1 VTPLDYE
8 YLRKLLRERSGLVL
22 APEKQY
28 LIESRLM
35 PVARRAGCASI
46 AELVR
51 RLRERDSEPL
61 KAKIT
66 ETMTI
71 NESFFF
77 RDKIPFDRFRDTVL
91 PTLLAA
97 RANTKRF
104 RIWCAAA
111 SSGQEPYSLAMI
123 LKSMQEKFSGWRIEI
138 LATDISNDVLEKAR
152 AGIYSQFEV
161 QRGLPIQMLMQY
173 FEQVGEQWRVSEA
186 IRKMVQFRQLNLL
199 ADFASLGNFDVVF
212 CRNVLIYFDQ
222 ATKVNVLERVYR
234 QLAPD
239 GFLLMGAA
247 ETVVGLTDIFVPLAE
262 KRGLYVRAEPQPQP
276 HPQPQPQ
283 KPKLTAVSR

>member
-1 VTPLDYE
+1 MTPLDYE
-8 YLRKLLRERSGLVL
+8 YLRELLKERSGQVL

-35 PVARRAGCASI
+35 PIARRVGCASI
-46 AELVR
+46 TELVR
-51 RLRERDSEPL
+51 HLRGPDAEPL
-61 KAKIT
+61 KVEIT

-91 PTLLAA
+91 PAMLAA
-97 RANTKRF
+97 RAKAQRL

-111 SSGQEPYSLAMI
+111 ATGQEPYSLAMI

-138 LATDISNDVLEKAR
+138 LATDISGEVLERAR

-161 QRGLPIQMLMQY
+161 QRGLPIQMLMQH

-186 IRKMVQFRQLNLL
+186 VRKMVQFRQLNLL
-199 ADFASLGNFDVVF
+199 SDFAALGTFDVVF
-212 CRNVLIYFDQ
+212 CRNVLIYFGQ
-222 ATKVNVLERVYR
+222 ETKVDVLDRVYR
-234 QLAPD
+234 RLAPD

-247 ETVVGLTDIFVPLAE
+247 ETVVGLTDMFVPLAE
-262 KRGLYVRAEPQPQP
+262 KRGLYVRAEL
-276 HPQPQPQ
+276 QPQ
-283 KPKLTAVSR
+283 KAKLTAAAR

>member
-1 VTPLDYE
+1 MTPLDYE

-46 AELVR
+46 TDLAR
-51 RLRERDSEPL
+51 RLREPDSEPL
-61 KAKIT
+61 RAEIT
-66 ETMTI
+66 EAMTI

-91 PTLLAA
+91 PALLTA
-97 RANTKRF
+97 RARTKRF

-111 SSGQEPYSLAMI
+111 STGQEPYSLAMM
-123 LKSMQEKFSGWRIEI
+123 LKNMQEKFSGWRIEI
-138 LATDISNDVLEKAR
+138 LATDISNEVLEKAR
-152 AGIYSQFEV
+152 TGIYSQFEV
-161 QRGLPIQMLMQY
+161 QRGLPIQMLMQH
-173 FEQVGEQWRVSEA
+173 FEQVGEQWRLSEA
-186 IRKMVQFRQLNLL
+186 VRKMVQFRQLNLL
-199 ADFASLGNFDVVF
+199 ADFASLGTFDVVF

-222 ATKVNVLERVYR
+222 ATKVSVLERVYR

-262 KRGLYVRAEPQPQP
+262 KRGLYVRAK
-276 HPQPQPQ
+276 PQPQ
-283 KPKLTAVSR
+283 KPKLTAAAR

>member
-35 PVARRAGCASI
+35 PVARRASCASI
-46 AELVR
+46 TDLVR
-51 RLRERDSEPL
+51 RLREPGSEPL
-61 KAKIT
+61 KAEIT
-66 ETMTI
+66 EAMTI

-91 PTLLAA
+91 PALLSA
-97 RANTKRF
+97 RAHTKRF

-111 SSGQEPYSLAMI
+111 STGQEPYSLAMM
-123 LKSMQEKFSGWRIEI
+123 LKSVQEKFSGWRIEI
-138 LATDISNDVLEKAR
+138 LATDISHDVLEKAR

-161 QRGLPIQMLMQY
+161 QRGLPIQMLMQH
-173 FEQVGEQWRVSEA
+173 FEQVGEQWRLSEA

-199 ADFASLGNFDVVF
+199 ADFAALGTFDVVF

-222 ATKVNVLERVYR
+222 ATKTGVLERIYR

-262 KRGLYVRAEPQPQP
+262 KRGLYVRAEPQPQ
-276 HPQPQPQ
+276 
-283 KPKLTAVSR
+283 KPKLAATAR

>member
-35 PVARRAGCASI
+35 PVARRASCASI
-46 AELVR
+46 TDLVR
-51 RLRERDSEPL
+51 RLREPDSEPL
-61 KAKIT
+61 KAEIT
-66 ETMTI
+66 EAMTI

-91 PTLLAA
+91 PALLSA
-97 RANTKRF
+97 RAHTKRF

-111 SSGQEPYSLAMI
+111 STGQEPYSLAMM
-123 LKSMQEKFSGWRIEI
+123 LKSVQEKFSGWRIEI
-138 LATDISNDVLEKAR
+138 LATDISHDVLEKAR

-161 QRGLPIQMLMQY
+161 QRGLPIQMLMQH
-173 FEQVGEQWRVSEA
+173 FEQVGEQWRLSEA

-199 ADFASLGNFDVVF
+199 ADFAALGTFDVVF

-222 ATKVNVLERVYR
+222 ATKTGVLERIYR

-262 KRGLYVRAEPQPQP
+262 KRGLYVRAD
-276 HPQPQPQ
+276 PQPQ
-283 KPKLTAVSR
+283 KPKLAATAR

>member
-35 PVARRAGCASI
+35 PVARRAGCTSI

-61 KAKIT
+61 KAEIT

-91 PTLLAA
+91 PALLAA
-97 RANTKRF
+97 RAKTKRF

-138 LATDISNDVLEKAR
+138 IATDISNEVLEKAR

-173 FEQVGEQWRVSEA
+173 FEQVGEQWRVSET
-186 IRKMVQFRQLNLL
+186 IRKMVQFRQFNLL
-199 ADFASLGNFDVVF
+199 ADFAPLGTFDVVF

-262 KRGLYVRAEPQPQP
+262 KRGLYVRAEPQPQ
-276 HPQPQPQ
+276 
-283 KPKLTAVSR
+283 KPKLAASVR

>member
-46 AELVR
+46 TDLVR
-51 RLRERDSEPL
+51 RLRETDSEPL
-61 KAKIT
+61 RAEIT
-66 ETMTI
+66 EAMTI

-91 PTLLAA
+91 PALLTA
-97 RANTKRF
+97 RARTKCF

-111 SSGQEPYSLAMI
+111 STGQEPYSLAMM
-123 LKSMQEKFSGWRIEI
+123 LKSMQEKFSDWRIEI
-138 LATDISNDVLEKAR
+138 LATDISNEVLEKAR
-152 AGIYSQFEV
+152 TGIYSQFEV
-161 QRGLPIQMLMQY
+161 QRGLPIQMLMQH
-173 FEQVGEQWRVSEA
+173 FEQVGEQWRLSEG

-199 ADFASLGNFDVVF
+199 ADFASLGIFDVVF

-222 ATKVNVLERVYR
+222 ATKVGVLERIYH

-239 GFLLMGAA
+239 GFFLMGAA

-262 KRGLYVRAEPQPQP
+262 KRGLYVRAEPQPQ
-276 HPQPQPQ
+276 
-283 KPKLTAVSR
+283 KPKLSAAAR